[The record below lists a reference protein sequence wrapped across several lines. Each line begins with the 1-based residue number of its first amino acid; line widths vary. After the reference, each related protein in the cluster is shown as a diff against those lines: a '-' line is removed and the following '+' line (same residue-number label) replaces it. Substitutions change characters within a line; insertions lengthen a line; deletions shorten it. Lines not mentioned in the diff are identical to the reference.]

1 MITRVMKNRNRSVL
15 PFRSKRILYRII
27 FPFTL
32 LFGITTLITWLL
44 SAYFITR
51 YLDDSLKSQMTQ
63 IAGVISRS
71 KYILSPTILAQLKVV
86 INAEIVLAD
95 QNGQI
100 IRNTFAEVPG
110 PEKLAGI
117 LKDYSRKPFAA
128 KDIDLGGTAYRT
140 TVHPLALPGYGSGFL
155 SLWMPVHQMRH
166 LKTRIIL
173 GVGGIAFLGIL
184 AMAGLGFL
192 IARTITAPVE
202 DLVKVTGRVSEGD
215 LSEKVTVIGIDEIGS
230 LASSFNRMIDRLKDY
245 EQKLVES
252 EKLATAGQMAAGLA
266 HEIRNPLT
274 SIKML
279 GQVLISRLKDR
290 REDQKML
297 DSMVREIDRLDRIIQ
312 QMINRTRP
320 GELERDW
327 HDLNPHLDE
336 VICLARE
343 SLSENK
349 ITLKQHLAGQL
360 PKVYLDAEKF
370 KQVIWNLILNAKEAM
385 PKGGKLVVSSEHA
398 SNHNIRVSVEDTGH
412 GIPSGNVEQLFQPFF
427 TTKPEG
433 VGLGL
438 TMSRKIVEKHGGRLI
453 LENLPGNGT
462 RAVIELPV
470 EESRK

>member
-1 MITRVMKNRNRSVL
+1 ML

-32 LFGITTLITWLL
+32 LFGATTLVTWLV
-44 SAYFITR
+44 SAYFFTR
-51 YLDDSLKSQMTQ
+51 YVDENLRSQMMQ
-63 IAGVISRS
+63 VADVISRS

-86 INAEIVLAD
+86 INTEIVLVH

-100 IRNTFAEVPG
+100 IRSTFSESSD
-110 PEKLAGI
+110 PEKLKGI
-117 LKDYSRKPFAA
+117 FEDYSHKPFTG
-128 KDIDLGGTAYRT
+128 KDIELGGTRYRT
-140 TVHPLALPGYGSGFL
+140 TIHPLELPNYGNAFL
-155 SLWMPVHQMRH
+155 SLWMPVRQTQH
-166 LKTRIIL
+166 LKTKIIL
-173 GVGGIAFLGIL
+173 GVGGVAFLGIL
-184 AMAGLGFL
+184 SMTGLGFL
-192 IARTITAPVE
+192 IARTITSPVE
-202 DLVKVTGRVSEGD
+202 ELVKVTGKISEGD
-215 LSEKVTVIGIDEIGS
+215 LSEKTRVSGIDEIAS
-230 LASSFNRMIDRLKDY
+230 LASSFNRMIDRLRDY

-279 GQVLISRLKDR
+279 GQVLSNRLNDR

-320 GELERDW
+320 GELERKLQ
-327 HDLNPHLDE
+327 DLNPHLEE
-336 VICLARE
+336 VIRLARE

-349 ITLKQHLAGQL
+349 IVIEQHLTGQL
-360 PKVYLDAEKF
+360 PKVHLDAEKF

-385 PKGGKLVVSSEHA
+385 PKGGTLLVSSEPA
-398 SNHNIRVSVEDTGH
+398 ADNSIRVSVEDTGY
-412 GIPSGNVEQLFQPFF
+412 GIPSGNEEQLFQPFF

-438 TMSRKIVEKHGGRLI
+438 TMSRKIVERHGGRLF
-453 LENLPGNGT
+453 LENRSDNGT
-462 RAVIELPV
+462 RAVIELP
-470 EESRK
+470 EKGELL